1 MNTYIEIDKLKLFA
15 RIGVAEHERV
25 VGNLF
30 ELSIKIA
37 YPLLDAMT
45 NDSLDSTIN
54 YAFLCEIARNE
65 INKPC
70 LLIENAAYRIKQS
83 ITQQFPEITG
93 GSLKL
98 TKITPPISE
107 QLSGASVII
116 EW

>member
-30 ELSIKIA
+30 ELTVRVE
-37 YPLLDAMT
+37 YPLLAAMENDA
-45 NDSLDSTIN
+45 LDATIN
-54 YAFLCEIARNE
+54 YATICAIAREE

-70 LLIENAAYRIKQS
+70 LLIENVAYRIMTSLSEK
-83 ITQQFPEITG
+83 FPQIKSG
-93 GSLKL
+93 YLKL
-98 TKITPPISE
+98 TKVTPPIPE

>member
-1 MNTYIEIDKLKLFA
+1 MKTYIEIDKLKLFA

-30 ELSIKIA
+30 ELTVRVE
-37 YPLLDAMT
+37 YPLQTAME

-54 YAFLCEIARNE
+54 YATICSIAREE

-70 LLIENAAYRIKQS
+70 MLIENAAYRIKQS
-83 ITQQFPEITG
+83 LSKNFPQITSG
-93 GSLKL
+93 YLKL
-98 TKITPPISE
+98 TKVTPPIPE
-107 QLSGASVII
+107 QLAGASVII